1 MRVQVYDQLMAMQ
14 ASRRQV
20 LKGAAGGRRGSGRL
34 APSGFVERAGLRR
47 GTASWPKS

>member
-20 LKGAAGGRRGSGRL
+20 LKGGAAAALAAGSPL
-34 APSGFVERAGLRR
+34 GFSTHAGLRR
-47 GTASWPKS
+47 R